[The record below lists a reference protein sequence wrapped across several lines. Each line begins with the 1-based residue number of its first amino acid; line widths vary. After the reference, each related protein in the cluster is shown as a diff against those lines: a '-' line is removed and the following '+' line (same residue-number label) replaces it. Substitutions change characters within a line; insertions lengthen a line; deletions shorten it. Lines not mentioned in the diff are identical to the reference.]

1 VQLSSQPEPA
11 GGSYDLAAAE
21 GLSGVCRTPDAA
33 AIYSRAQTFVRSA
46 ISVFQVDT
54 AAVFQGI
61 VMNLV
66 ISTDA
71 TRFYTA
77 DRHVCEVQLVLKSFI
92 PLLQVKSV
100 ETMQC

>member
-1 VQLSSQPEPA
+1 MQLSSQPEPA

-33 AIYSRAQTFVRSA
+33 AIYSRAQTSA